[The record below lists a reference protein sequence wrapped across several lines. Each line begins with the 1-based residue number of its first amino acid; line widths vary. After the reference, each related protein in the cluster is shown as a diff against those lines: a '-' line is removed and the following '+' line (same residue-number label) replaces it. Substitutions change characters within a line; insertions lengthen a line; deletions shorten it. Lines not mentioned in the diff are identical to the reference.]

1 MFGTIVVGVD
11 GSGSAGR
18 AVETVAKIAAD
29 TKDQVVVV
37 HGVVVSHAWGAD
49 LPAEAPDETQQ
60 LVDCYVA
67 QLAAAGV
74 PATGEVHQ
82 EGENGIGGALI
93 GVAKTHRAGLIVVG
107 TRGRSNVKS
116 VLMGSVAHAV
126 VSSSTLPVL
135 VVPDKTG

>member
-11 GSGSAGR
+11 GSGPAGR
-18 AVETVAKIAAD
+18 AVETVAKIAAG
-29 TKDQVVVV
+29 TKDEVVVC
-37 HGVVVSHAWGAD
+37 HGVIVPHAWGKD
-49 LPAEAPDETQQ
+49 LPDEATGETQQ
-60 LVDCYVA
+60 LVDRYVA

-82 EGENGIGGALI
+82 ELENGIGDALI
-93 GVAKTHRAGLIVVG
+93 DVAKSRRAGLIVLG

-116 VLMGSVAHAV
+116 VLLGSVAHEV
-126 VSSSTLPVL
+126 VCKSTLPVL